1 MSKRD
6 LLLEIG
12 LEEMPARFVT
22 ASMKQLS
29 DKVQKWLKEKA
40 IEFGAVEAFSTPRRL
55 AILVKDVS
63 ESQKISKKKQKDQLK
78 KLLWTVKETGLKQH

>member
-40 IEFGAVEAFSTPRRL
+40 IEFGEVEALFHTKTFGHIGERRGR
-55 AILVKDVS
+55 ITKGYRRR
-63 ESQKISKKKQKDQLK
+63 SKR
-78 KLLWTVKETGLKQH
+78 TG